1 MAEFLTMEQVR
12 VHLNLEPEDL
22 DEDMTLRLTQYI
34 NAAFDYVTLKINAV
48 LVENKE
54 DIPEEPEKDYR
65 VFTDTMRQAQLMII
79 DEFFR
84 NRGTSSSSLS
94 RETAITVD
102 KLLNKRRFF
111 NV

>member
-1 MAEFLTMEQVR
+1 MGAFVTLEQVR

-22 DEDMTLRLTQYI
+22 DQDMILRLNQYI
-34 NAAFDYVTLKINAV
+34 AAAFEYVTIKVNAE
-48 LVENKE
+48 LVENE
-54 DIPEEPEKDYR
+54 SDIPEEPDHDYR
-65 VFTDTMRQAQLMII
+65 VFSDTMRQAQLMII

-84 NRGTSSSSLS
+84 NRGTSSATLS

-102 KLLNKRRFF
+102 KILNKRRYF